1 MLAINTIFPYRAA
14 FPAESG
20 TTGQGQPVIFTDSSN
35 NKNISLMQTNF
46 IEQLSAT
53 APAGLEQATAA
64 LCGEVRGLLKAR
76 TPKRY
81 LALEPY
87 ARDTNLCHHI
97 LDLLTGKP
105 ALPDVSAP
113 GCRPL
118 LMLLAL
124 SEDTEVQ
131 NRLLHGLVEPWRK
144 ACRTPEMLYLCDVLY
159 QTRIPRPLYNMC
171 NEVCDYFFVERR
183 KQVSHQ
189 PTPLTEA
196 ELQYAEKR
204 LKPLYAAVFRLKVN
218 RYSYRTNSVEELAG
232 MLCMSASTFREKFSK
247 IYRQSANKWLREQR
261 IGQIRRDLKYHY
273 DRPLREIA
281 EKNGFESANRFWEF
295 CTGQMKQSP
304 SELHKELYDELCE
317 ERRKFYLGE

>member
-1 MLAINTIFPYRAA
+1 MNT
-14 FPAESG
+14 
-20 TTGQGQPVIFTDSSN
+20 D
-35 NKNISLMQTNF
+35 F

-53 APAGLEQATAA
+53 APAGLEQTTAT
-64 LCGEVRGLLKAR
+64 LCGEMKGLLKAR
-76 TPKRY
+76 TPKHY

-87 ARDTNLCHHI
+87 ARDTRLCHHI
-97 LDLLTGKP
+97 LDLLTGQP
-105 ALPDVSAP
+105 ALPEVSAP

-131 NRLLHGLVEPWRK
+131 NRLLHELAEPWRK

-159 QTRIPRPLYNMC
+159 QTGIPRPLYNLC

-183 KQVSHQ
+183 KQISRQ

-218 RYSYRTNSVEELAG
+218 RYSYRTNS
-232 MLCMSASTFREKFSK
+232 ASVRYGGT
-247 IYRQSANKWLREQR
+247 
-261 IGQIRRDLKYHY
+261 
-273 DRPLREIA
+273 
-281 EKNGFESANRFWEF
+281 
-295 CTGQMKQSP
+295 
-304 SELHKELYDELCE
+304 
-317 ERRKFYLGE
+317 

>member
-1 MLAINTIFPYRAA
+1 MK
-14 FPAESG
+14 
-20 TTGQGQPVIFTDSSN
+20 TD
-35 NKNISLMQTNF
+35 F

-53 APAGLEQATAA
+53 APECLEQATAA
-64 LCGEVRGLLKAR
+64 LCGEVKGLLKAR

-81 LALEPY
+81 LTLEPY
-87 ARDTNLCHHI
+87 ARDTNLCHHL
-97 LDLLTGKP
+97 LDLLTEQP

-144 ACRTPEMLYLCDVLY
+144 AFRTPEMLYLCDVLY

-183 KQVSHQ
+183 KQMSRQ
-189 PTPLTEA
+189 PTPITEA

-204 LKPLYAAVFRLKVN
+204 LKPLYAAVFRMKVN
-218 RYSYRTNSVEELAG
+218 RYSYRTHSVEELAG
-232 MLCMSASTFREKFSK
+232 MFCMSVSTFRDKFRK
-247 IYRQSANKWLREQR
+247 IYHRPANRWLQEQR
-261 IGQIRRDLKYHY
+261 IGQIRRDLKYYY
-273 DRPLREIA
+273 DRPLMEIA
-281 EKNGFESANRFWEF
+281 EKNGFASANRFWEF
-295 CTGQMKQSP
+295 CTEQMKQSP
-304 SELHKELYDELCE
+304 SELHKDLYDELCK

>member
-1 MLAINTIFPYRAA
+1 
-14 FPAESG
+14 
-20 TTGQGQPVIFTDSSN
+20 
-35 NKNISLMQTNF
+35 
-46 IEQLSAT
+46 
-53 APAGLEQATAA
+53 
-64 LCGEVRGLLKAR
+64 
-76 TPKRY
+76 
-81 LALEPY
+81 
-87 ARDTNLCHHI
+87 
-97 LDLLTGKP
+97 
-105 ALPDVSAP
+105 
-113 GCRPL
+113 
-118 LMLLAL
+118 MLLAL

-131 NRLLHGLVEPWRK
+131 NRLLHELAEPWRK

-159 QTRIPRPLYNMC
+159 QTGIPRPLYNLC

-183 KQVSHQ
+183 KQISRQ

-196 ELQYAEKR
+196 ELQHAEKR

-232 MLCMSASTFREKFSK
+232 MLCMGVSTFREKFSR

-295 CTGQMKQSP
+295 CTEQMKQSP
-304 SELHKELYDELCE
+304 SELHKELYDELCA

>member
-1 MLAINTIFPYRAA
+1 
-14 FPAESG
+14 
-20 TTGQGQPVIFTDSSN
+20 
-35 NKNISLMQTNF
+35 MQTNF

-171 NEVCDYFFVERR
+171 NEVCDYF
-183 KQVSHQ
+183 SW
-189 PTPLTEA
+189 
-196 ELQYAEKR
+196 
-204 LKPLYAAVFRLKVN
+204 
-218 RYSYRTNSVEELAG
+218 SG
-232 MLCMSASTFREKFSK
+232 ASR
-247 IYRQSANKWLREQR
+247 
-261 IGQIRRDLKYHY
+261 
-273 DRPLREIA
+273 
-281 EKNGFESANRFWEF
+281 
-295 CTGQMKQSP
+295 
-304 SELHKELYDELCE
+304 
-317 ERRKFYLGE
+317 

>member
-1 MLAINTIFPYRAA
+1 MNT
-14 FPAESG
+14 
-20 TTGQGQPVIFTDSSN
+20 D
-35 NKNISLMQTNF
+35 F

-53 APAGLEQATAA
+53 APAGLEQTTAT
-64 LCGEVRGLLKAR
+64 LCGEMKGLLKAR
-76 TPKRY
+76 TPKHY

-87 ARDTNLCHHI
+87 ARDTRLCHHI
-97 LDLLTGKP
+97 LDLLTGQP
-105 ALPDVSAP
+105 ALPEVSAP

-131 NRLLHGLVEPWRK
+131 NRLLHELAEPWRK

-159 QTRIPRPLYNMC
+159 QTGIPRPLYNLC

-183 KQVSHQ
+183 KQISRQ

-196 ELQYAEKR
+196 ELQHAEKR

-232 MLCMSASTFREKFSK
+232 MLCMSVSTFREKFSK
-247 IYRQSANKWLREQR
+247 IYAAHRSDTAGLE
-261 IGQIRRDLKYHY
+261 I
-273 DRPLREIA
+273 PLRPPA
-281 EKNGFESANRFWEF
+281 QGDSR
-295 CTGQMKQSP
+295 
-304 SELHKELYDELCE
+304 E
-317 ERRKFYLGE
+317 ERLRVGQPVLGVLHGTDEAKPQRAAQGAVRRAVRGTAEVLSGRVTAFPAKSGTAAPVPVAIFVIHNRQK

>member
-1 MLAINTIFPYRAA
+1 
-14 FPAESG
+14 
-20 TTGQGQPVIFTDSSN
+20 
-35 NKNISLMQTNF
+35 MQTNF

-64 LCGEVRGLLKAR
+64 LCEEVKGLLKAR

-105 ALPDVSAP
+105 VLPDVSAP

-124 SEDTEVQ
+124 SEDMEV
-131 NRLLHGLVEPWRK
+131 NRLLHELVEPWRK

-204 LKPLYAAVFRLKVN
+204 L
-218 RYSYRTNSVEELAG
+218 
-232 MLCMSASTFREKFSK
+232 
-247 IYRQSANKWLREQR
+247 
-261 IGQIRRDLKYHY
+261 
-273 DRPLREIA
+273 
-281 EKNGFESANRFWEF
+281 
-295 CTGQMKQSP
+295 
-304 SELHKELYDELCE
+304 
-317 ERRKFYLGE
+317 

>member
-1 MLAINTIFPYRAA
+1 
-14 FPAESG
+14 
-20 TTGQGQPVIFTDSSN
+20 
-35 NKNISLMQTNF
+35 MQTNF
-46 IEQLSAT
+46 IELLSAT
-53 APAGLEQATAA
+53 APEGLEQTAA
-64 LCGEVRGLLKAR
+64 TLCGEVKKLLKAR

-87 ARDTNLCHHI
+87 ARNTNLCHYL
-97 LDLLTGKP
+97 LDLVTGQP
-105 ALPDVSAP
+105 ALPEASDT

-144 ACRTPEMLYLCDVLY
+144 AFRTPEMLYLCDVLY

-183 KQVSHQ
+183 KQMSRQ

-218 RYSYRTNSVEELAG
+218 RH
-232 MLCMSASTFREKFSK
+232 
-247 IYRQSANKWLREQR
+247 EQR
-261 IGQIRRDLKYHY
+261 GGTGGDALHERIDLPREIQQDIPPVRQQMAAGTAHRA
-273 DRPLREIA
+273 DTPGLEIPLRPPAQGDSREERFRVRQPFLGILHGTDEAKPQRAAQGAVRRAVRGTA
-281 EKNGFESANRFWEF
+281 EVLFGGMTAFPAKNGTATSMYTAIFAVHNR
-295 CTGQMKQSP
+295 
-304 SELHKELYDELCE
+304 
-317 ERRKFYLGE
+317 

>member
-1 MLAINTIFPYRAA
+1 
-14 FPAESG
+14 
-20 TTGQGQPVIFTDSSN
+20 
-35 NKNISLMQTNF
+35 MQTNF
-46 IEQLSAT
+46 IELLSAT
-53 APAGLEQATAA
+53 APEGLEQTAA
-64 LCGEVRGLLKAR
+64 TLCGEVKKLLKAR

-87 ARDTNLCHHI
+87 ARNTNLCHYL
-97 LDLLTGKP
+97 LDLLTGQP
-105 ALPDVSAP
+105 ALPEASDT

-183 KQVSHQ
+183 KQMSRQ

-204 LKPLYAAVFRLKVN
+204 LKPLYAAVFRLKV
-218 RYSYRTNSVEELAG
+218 
-232 MLCMSASTFREKFSK
+232 ASR
-247 IYRQSANKWLREQR
+247 
-261 IGQIRRDLKYHY
+261 
-273 DRPLREIA
+273 
-281 EKNGFESANRFWEF
+281 
-295 CTGQMKQSP
+295 
-304 SELHKELYDELCE
+304 
-317 ERRKFYLGE
+317 

>member
-1 MLAINTIFPYRAA
+1 M
-14 FPAESG
+14 
-20 TTGQGQPVIFTDSSN
+20 
-35 NKNISLMQTNF
+35 
-46 IEQLSAT
+46 
-53 APAGLEQATAA
+53 
-64 LCGEVRGLLKAR
+64 
-76 TPKRY
+76 
-81 LALEPY
+81 
-87 ARDTNLCHHI
+87 
-97 LDLLTGKP
+97 
-105 ALPDVSAP
+105 
-113 GCRPL
+113 
-118 LMLLAL
+118 
-124 SEDTEVQ
+124 
-131 NRLLHGLVEPWRK
+131 
-144 ACRTPEMLYLCDVLY
+144 
-159 QTRIPRPLYNMC
+159 
-171 NEVCDYFFVERR
+171 ERR

-232 MLCMSASTFREKFSK
+232 MLCMSVSTFREKFSR

>member
-1 MLAINTIFPYRAA
+1 M
-14 FPAESG
+14 
-20 TTGQGQPVIFTDSSN
+20 
-35 NKNISLMQTNF
+35 
-46 IEQLSAT
+46 
-53 APAGLEQATAA
+53 
-64 LCGEVRGLLKAR
+64 
-76 TPKRY
+76 
-81 LALEPY
+81 
-87 ARDTNLCHHI
+87 
-97 LDLLTGKP
+97 
-105 ALPDVSAP
+105 
-113 GCRPL
+113 
-118 LMLLAL
+118 
-124 SEDTEVQ
+124 
-131 NRLLHGLVEPWRK
+131 
-144 ACRTPEMLYLCDVLY
+144 
-159 QTRIPRPLYNMC
+159 
-171 NEVCDYFFVERR
+171 ERR

-304 SELHKELYDELCE
+304 SELHKELYDELCA

>member
-1 MLAINTIFPYRAA
+1 
-14 FPAESG
+14 
-20 TTGQGQPVIFTDSSN
+20 
-35 NKNISLMQTNF
+35 MQTNF

-53 APAGLEQATAA
+53 APECLEQATAA
-64 LCGEVRGLLKAR
+64 LCGEVKGLLKAR

-81 LALEPY
+81 LTLEPY
-87 ARDTNLCHHI
+87 ARDTNLCHHL
-97 LDLLTGKP
+97 LDLLTEQP

-144 ACRTPEMLYLCDVLY
+144 AFRTPEMLYLCDVLY

-171 NEVCDYFFVERR
+171 NEVCDYFLSR
-183 KQVSHQ
+183 Q

-196 ELQYAEKR
+196 ELQHAEKR

-232 MLCMSASTFREKFSK
+232 MLCMSVSTFREKFSR
-247 IYRQSANKWLREQR
+247 IYRKSANKWLQEQR

>member
-1 MLAINTIFPYRAA
+1 
-14 FPAESG
+14 
-20 TTGQGQPVIFTDSSN
+20 
-35 NKNISLMQTNF
+35 MQTNF

-53 APAGLEQATAA
+53 APECLEQATAA
-64 LCGEVRGLLKAR
+64 LCGEVKGLLKAR

-81 LALEPY
+81 LTLEPY
-87 ARDTNLCHHI
+87 ARDTNLCHHL
-97 LDLLTGKP
+97 LDLLTEQP
-105 ALPDVSAP
+105 ALPEASDT

-144 ACRTPEMLYLCDVLY
+144 AFRTPEMLYLCDVLY

-183 KQVSHQ
+183 KQMSRQ

-218 RYSYRTNSVEELAG
+218 
-232 MLCMSASTFREKFSK
+232 CIFRSIPVHIPVAYK
-247 IYRQSANKWLREQR
+247 A
-261 IGQIRRDLKYHY
+261 
-273 DRPLREIA
+273 
-281 EKNGFESANRFWEF
+281 
-295 CTGQMKQSP
+295 
-304 SELHKELYDELCE
+304 
-317 ERRKFYLGE
+317 